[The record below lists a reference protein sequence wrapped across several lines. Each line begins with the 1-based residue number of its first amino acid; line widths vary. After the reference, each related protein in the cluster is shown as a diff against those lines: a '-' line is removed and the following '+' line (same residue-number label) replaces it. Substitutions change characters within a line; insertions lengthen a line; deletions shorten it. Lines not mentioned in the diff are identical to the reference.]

1 MREGLV
7 VAEFQRK
14 EATQEAVITAALGR
28 HTSKVRDEQAQP
40 IEHGGPTAPGDGKL
54 LV

>member
-14 EATQEAVITAALGR
+14 QATQEAVITAALGR
-28 HTSKVRDEQAQP
+28 HTAEVAGAQTH
-40 IEHGGPTAPGDGKL
+40 ETAH
-54 LV
+54 